1 MINKLNKIIGLIFF
15 VGGLYL
21 ILRNN
26 QDLPF
31 YSVSL
36 LAIMFIFSFVLVFL
50 PILNS
55 NLIQKLPLLSLI
67 NIFFLICYFGAF
79 FSNKNKIFFENI
91 SHTEYVEAFS
101 VQEYTY
107 AINILFVGYL
117 FFHIGYFLT
126 YYFIKNFKRK
136 NLDYLT
142 CTNKEILVIGLLT
155 LTSTIFFFYILNIQ
169 NYIGSLSQIKFPLL
183 LFGTGLINHYL
194 IYKKNI
200 NKFHF
205 VILILLIS
213 TPITLELITGSLN
226 FPFMIIFLL
235 YIYYLV
241 LKKRINLLPF
251 FLICLIFL
259 FVHLG
264 KYEYRKLT
272 WSTNLK
278 EEPSFF
284 NKSKIFFDVY
294 FLNQSDELKI
304 ENLVKRKDN
313 YRLERRIFH
322 SLWSLLIVTTETPQN
337 IPYWEGYSYRILSS
351 KIIPRIF
358 WENKPSDRLGNEFGH
373 RYNAINPGDSE
384 TPRDNH
390 TSWNM
395 PVLNEF
401 YVNYGPVGVIVG
413 MMLIGTIVC
422 LLSKMF
428 SIKENN
434 NIEGII
440 AFYIFVPLFFLESHL
455 SLLFGAII
463 QSYIFLLIISFML
476 IYILRKIKW

>member
-1 MINKLNKIIGLIFF
+1 M
-15 VGGLYL
+15 
-21 ILRNN
+21 
-26 QDLPF
+26 
-31 YSVSL
+31 
-36 LAIMFIFSFVLVFL
+36 
-50 PILNS
+50 
-55 NLIQKLPLLSLI
+55 
-67 NIFFLICYFGAF
+67 
-79 FSNKNKIFFENI
+79 
-91 SHTEYVEAFS
+91 
-101 VQEYTY
+101 
-107 AINILFVGYL
+107 
-117 FFHIGYFLT
+117 
-126 YYFIKNFKRK
+126 
-136 NLDYLT
+136 
-142 CTNKEILVIGLLT
+142 
-155 LTSTIFFFYILNIQ
+155 
-169 NYIGSLSQIKFPLL
+169 
-183 LFGTGLINHYL
+183 
-194 IYKKNI
+194 
-200 NKFHF
+200 
-205 VILILLIS
+205 
-213 TPITLELITGSLN
+213 
-226 FPFMIIFLL
+226 
-235 YIYYLV
+235 
-241 LKKRINLLPF
+241 
-251 FLICLIFL
+251 

-390 TSWNM
+390 TTRTVVYIKFVQHWHI
-395 PVLNEF
+395 PR
-401 YVNYGPVGVIVG
+401 GVIVG

-463 QSYIFLLIISFML
+463 QSYVFLLIISFML